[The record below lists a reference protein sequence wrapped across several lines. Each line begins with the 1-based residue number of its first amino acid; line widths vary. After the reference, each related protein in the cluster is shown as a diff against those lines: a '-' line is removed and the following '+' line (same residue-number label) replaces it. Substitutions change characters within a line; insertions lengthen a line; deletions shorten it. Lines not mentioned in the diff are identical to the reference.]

1 MSSAVVTSTAH
12 MTRQAGT
19 LPVLSRLE
27 MRRYAVHPLFL
38 LGVAVSV
45 LTCFVLGISEEER
58 SSSLGFAIV
67 PAACFGVL
75 GIIVMAS
82 LTRRSE
88 RLSVA
93 AGVVPTSERTR
104 SLALVAACAVPFAA
118 GLVWWAWALWAFNDS
133 PPPPDGFPFGPVVS
147 DDVWVAAVLFGEGP
161 MAALG
166 GPLLG
171 ILVARWIGTRAA
183 PILTAVGVI
192 AFCIVMQGLFDQVMR
207 IRVVSPWTYFGGPSG
222 VKGDP
227 ERMLLYTGSPYW
239 WVAYL
244 ACLCVLGVI
253 AILLHDREQPRGPL
267 LRTAAGVGVVAVIT
281 VLLAMWTGTPE
292 TIANPLPSAMA
303 GT

>member
-1 MSSAVVTSTAH
+1 MSSAAIASPARVTRPA
-12 MTRQAGT
+12 AT
-19 LPVLSRLE
+19 LPALARLE
-27 MRRYAVHPLFL
+27 MRRYALHPLFL
-38 LGVAVSV
+38 FAVV
-45 LTCFVLGISEEER
+45 LSILLCGVLGISEKER

-82 LTRRSE
+82 LTHRSE
-88 RLSVA
+88 RLCIA
-93 AGVVPTSERTR
+93 AGVVATPERTR

-133 PPPPDGFPFGPVVS
+133 PPPPDGFPFGPVAG

-183 PILTAVGVI
+183 PIVTAVGVI
-192 AFCIVMQGLFDQVMR
+192 AFSIVMQGLFEQVMR
-207 IRVVSPWTYFGGPSG
+207 IRLISPWTYFGGPAG
-222 VKGDP
+222 IKDDP

-239 WVAYL
+239 WTLYL
-244 ACLCVLGVI
+244 VCLCALGVI
-253 AILLHDREQPRGPL
+253 GILLHDREQRHGWL
-267 LRTAAGVGVVAVIT
+267 LRAAAGVGALAVIA

-292 TIANPLPSAMA
+292 TIVNPLPSAMA